1 MSTTFRPLSPYALSM
16 YRESE
21 KYKGLAGVHHVG
33 YAVTVTVNFGVG
45 TERARCPAGFGL
57 GMFSLL
63 DLGT

>member
-1 MSTTFRPLSPYALSM
+1 M

-33 YAVTVTVNFGVG
+33 YAITVTVNFGVG
-45 TERARCPAGFGL
+45 TERARCPAVFGL

>member
-1 MSTTFRPLSPYALSM
+1 M
-16 YRESE
+16 YRASE

-33 YAVTVTVNFGVG
+33 YAVTVNFGVG
-45 TERARCPAGFGL
+45 AECAKCPAVFGL